1 MPKKRFDERPY
12 DPISADLVRDVTAM
26 KSTGPGPRS
35 AQPTMALIAAR
46 TAPLSQPPGQ
56 AELTIT
62 KRFLLSRGED
72 AELNAF
78 LLRLQQSARTKVT
91 LSVLVRASLAVVM
104 ESEEAL
110 CAAIE
115 RQTFRLPSTHDRV
128 ALGEFEERWRQ
139 SIISAFSAALRIIAP
154 VA

>member
-26 KSTGPGPRS
+26 KSSGQRTIS
-35 AQPTMALIAAR
+35 AQPPIAPG
-46 TAPLSQPPGQ
+46 APRVAPITQPPGQ
-56 AELTIT
+56 AEPSIT

-91 LSVLVRASLAVVM
+91 LSVLVRAALAVVM
-104 ESEEAL
+104 ESESKIREEL
-110 CAAIE
+110 E
-115 RQTFRLPSTHDRV
+115 QQSFRLPSTHDRL
-128 ALGEFEERWRQ
+128 ALSDFEDRWRRSLQ
-139 SIISAFSAALRIIAP
+139 GALVR
-154 VA
+154 

>member
-1 MPKKRFDERPY
+1 MPKKRFEERPY
-12 DPISADLVRDVTAM
+12 DPISADLVRDVTAI

-46 TAPLSQPPGQ
+46 AAPLSQPAGQ

-72 AELNAF
+72 AEMNAF

-91 LSVLVRASLAVVM
+91 LSVLVRAALAVVM
-104 ESEEAL
+104 ESESKIREVL
-110 CAAIE
+110 E
-115 RQTFRLPSTHDRV
+115 QQNFRLPSTHDRL
-128 ALGEFEERWRQ
+128 ALSDFEDRWRR
-139 SIISAFSAALRIIAP
+139 SLHGALLR
-154 VA
+154 

>member
-26 KSTGPGPRS
+26 KSTGPGNRS
-35 AQPTMALIAAR
+35 AQPTMALIASR
-46 TAPLSQPPGQ
+46 TTPLSQPPGQ

-72 AELNAF
+72 AEMNAF

-91 LSVLVRASLAVVM
+91 LSVLVRAALAVVM
-104 ESEEAL
+104 ESESKIREEL
-110 CAAIE
+110 E
-115 RQTFRLPSTHDRV
+115 QQSFRLPSTHDRL
-128 ALGEFEERWRQ
+128 ALSDFEDRWRRCLTG
-139 SIISAFSAALRIIAP
+139 AFKTS
-154 VA
+154 